1 MLEMPPL
8 SSLAIREPKSTKP
21 RSRPSPTLSTIASEL
36 STPEN
41 AGATHLS
48 SAESAVSSTAPR
60 PLGLPSSLSLR
71 LERLVIMLAEIF
83 FRPSLWFDTFLRFRC
98 SFMAST
104 ASFSIRFFACAL
116 QLAMTLVR
124 SAMRVLMKLVFV
136 LTCFCSS
143 HASFDSCSRLCLVS
157 SVLWFSTSCSSFD
170 LAAPHADDVIDAA
183 TFSRQA
189 TSSFSSSAAA
199 FDSN

>member
-1 MLEMPPL
+1 MPPL
-8 SSLAIREPKSTKP
+8 SSLAILEPKSTKP

-41 AGATHLS
+41 AGATQLS
-48 SAESAVSSTAPR
+48 SAVFAVSSTAPR
-60 PLGLPSSLSLR
+60 LLVRLDGTSSPSR
-71 LERLVIMLAEIF
+71 FERFVMILAEIF
-83 FRPSLWFDTFLRFRC
+83 FRPSLWLDTFLRFRC

-136 LTCFCSS
+136 LTCFCSN
-143 HASFDSCSRLCLVS
+143 HANLDSCSRLCLVS
-157 SVLWFSTSCSSFD
+157 SVLWLSTSCSSFD

-183 TFSRQA
+183 TFSRHEI
-189 TSSFSSSAAA
+189 SSFSSSAAA